1 MKYNIHLN
9 VYDGPLDL
17 LCDLISRQKI
27 DIKDI
32 SISEITSQYLA
43 YIDMLNE
50 MDLEVASEF
59 IIMASKLL
67 EIKSRYLLYKQ
78 HHEEHEEDP
87 RLELVGQL
95 EEYKKFKEQLGAGVL
110 VKHKK
115 FGDGVVVSM
124 DEERVQILFG
134 EKLRNLDMRMLI
146 QGGFLE
152 VS

>member
-1 MKYNIHLN
+1 MQGILGKTFIQKNSTKVVSANKIFSQANPYAQNTKLRMK
-9 VYDGPLDL
+9 P
-17 LCDLISRQKI
+17 
-27 DIKDI
+27 
-32 SISEITSQYLA
+32 TTA
-43 YIDMLNE
+43 
-50 MDLEVASEF
+50 
-59 IIMASKLL
+59 
-67 EIKSRYLLYKQ
+67 
-78 HHEEHEEDP
+78 
-87 RLELVGQL
+87 

-152 VS
+152 VH